1 MKKYKPVK
9 IFYPQCNSYVG
20 TWDGRSTMNHIV
32 RCNKCRK
39 RVIYHIDTGEIEVK
53 DIPKR
58 NCSSGMTF
66 I

>member
-1 MKKYKPVK
+1 
-9 IFYPQCNSYVG
+9 
-20 TWDGRSTMNHIV
+20 MNFIA

-39 RVIYHIDTGEIEVK
+39 RVVYHAESGEIEVK

-66 I
+66 C